1 MKPAGQIRIG
11 FIPAKGNRML
21 RTKDYSDRRSDA
33 INAKAALL
41 EKFKSATAAPD
52 LAEKLAARAEV
63 ARLRDARHAA
73 RDAEKRKA
81 QESAAAEVAAI
92 AEAEAQR
99 KADEAATL
107 EAGKLAQERRIA
119 LVLSDDAA
127 RKAARDLRYAKRKAA
142 QRVA

>member
-1 MKPAGQIRIG
+1 
-11 FIPAKGNRML
+11 ML
-21 RTKDYSDRRSDA
+21 RPKDYADRRSDA
-33 INAKAALL
+33 ISAKAALL
-41 EKFKSATAAPD
+41 AKFKCATTAPD

-63 ARLRDARHAA
+63 ARLRNARHAA
-73 RDAEKRKA
+73 RDAEKLKA
-81 QESAAAEVAAI
+81 QESAAAEAAAV

-99 KADEAATL
+99 KAAEAATL
-107 EAGKLAQERRIA
+107 EAGKLAQARRIA